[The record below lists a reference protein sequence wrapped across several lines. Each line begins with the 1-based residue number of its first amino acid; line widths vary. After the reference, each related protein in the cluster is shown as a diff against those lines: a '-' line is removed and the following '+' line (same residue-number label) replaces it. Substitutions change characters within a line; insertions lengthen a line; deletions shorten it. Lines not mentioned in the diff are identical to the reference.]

1 MPYTSKRLALV
12 MTLALNAA
20 SISMVAARGDMEPP
34 SDSEQGHPVP
44 ASAFYFADYAT
55 THNGRSVA
63 RVLDNAVDALWES
76 DDLSDYDLE
85 RITHDYHYFSNLAPD
100 RIGAVLEQLAGSQN
114 ANLGSATQN
123 SLAPL
128 NASLLSVM
136 REGNG
141 DAPGRFWFQGLGS
154 GASMGGQH
162 GSAGLQQRTRGL
174 VLGADWAVDHAWR
187 VGVMG
192 AQSTSDLSAKRF
204 KAALDSWHLGAYAV
218 REDGPLALR
227 LGAIHSSHAG
237 QNKRSVDFD
246 FIDHREQLKG
256 KYTAQSQTLLSELG
270 YRVDH
275 GSFTLEPFAGV
286 GYQRYHRER
295 FKEKGGMSALNVGEQ
310 TQQNLST
317 TLGLRMS
324 SLYTLDNQMSLK
336 PHVSASW
343 KHLYGDVGSS
353 VRQSSA
359 WVDKDVFNSDFTIQ
373 GTALN
378 RDSLALQAGLGLAV
392 SATQSVGLT
401 YTGDVGTRSTSQAV
415 MGQWT
420 LTF

>member
-12 MTLALNAA
+12 MTFALNAA
-20 SISMVAARGDMEPP
+20 SISMAVARGDMEPP

-44 ASAFYFADYAT
+44 ASAFYFVDHAT

-63 RVLDNAVDALWES
+63 QVLDNAVDALWES
-76 DDLSDYDLE
+76 DVLSDDDLE
-85 RITHDYHYFSNLAPD
+85 RITHDYHYFSNLAPA

-128 NASLLSVM
+128 HASLLSMM

-154 GASMGGQH
+154 GANLGGQH

-174 VLGADWAVDHAWR
+174 VLGADWAVDPAWR
-187 VGVMG
+187 VGVVG
-192 AQSTSDLSAKRF
+192 AKSTSDLSAKRF
-204 KAALDSWHLGAYAV
+204 KAGLDSWHLGAYAV

-227 LGAIHSSHAG
+227 LAAIHSSHAG

-256 KYTAQSQTLLSELG
+256 KYTAQSQTLFSELG

-275 GSFTLEPFAGV
+275 GSFTVEPFAGV

-359 WVDKDVFNSDFTIQ
+359 WVDKDAFNSDFTIQ

-401 YTGDVGTRSTSQAV
+401 YTGDVGARSTSQAV

-420 LTF
+420 LSF

>member
-12 MTLALNAA
+12 MTFALNAA

-34 SDSEQGHPVP
+34 SDSEQAHPVP

-63 RVLDNAVDALWES
+63 QVLDNAIDALWEPGV
-76 DDLSDYDLE
+76 LSDYDLE
-85 RITHDYHYFSNLAPD
+85 RITHDYHYFSNLAPN
-100 RIGAVLEQLAGSQN
+100 RLGAVLEQLAGSQN

-154 GASMGGQH
+154 GASLGGQH
-162 GSAGLQQRTRGL
+162 GSAGLQQRNRGL

-192 AQSTSDLSAKRF
+192 AKSTSDLSAKRF
-204 KAALDSWHLGAYAV
+204 KAGLDSWHLGAYAV

-227 LGAIHSSHAG
+227 LAAIHSSHAG

-246 FIDHREQLKG
+246 FIDYREQLKG

-275 GSFTLEPFAGV
+275 GSFTVEPFAGV

-359 WVDKDVFNSDFTIQ
+359 WVDKDAFNSDFTIQ
-373 GTALN
+373 GIALN

-401 YTGDVGTRSTSQAV
+401 YTGGVGARSTSQAV

>member
-20 SISMVAARGDMEPP
+20 SISMAVARGDMEPP

-44 ASAFYFADYAT
+44 ASAFYFVDYAT

-63 RVLDNAVDALWES
+63 RILDNAVDALWES
-76 DDLSDYDLE
+76 DVLSDDDRE
-85 RITHDYHYFSNLAPD
+85 RIAHDYHYFSNLAPE

-192 AQSTSDLSAKRF
+192 AKSTSDLSAKRF
-204 KAALDSWHLGAYAV
+204 KAGLDSWHLGAYAV

-227 LGAIHSSHAG
+227 LAAIHSSHAG

-256 KYTAQSQTLLSELG
+256 KYTAQSQTLFSELG

-275 GSFTLEPFAGV
+275 GSFTVEPFAGV

-359 WVDKDVFNSDFTIQ
+359 WVDKDAFNSDFTIQ

-401 YTGDVGTRSTSQAV
+401 YTGDVGGRSTSQAV

>member
-12 MTLALNAA
+12 MTFALNAA

-44 ASAFYFADYAT
+44 ASAFYFVDYAT

-85 RITHDYHYFSNLAPD
+85 RITHDYHSFSNLAPE

-192 AQSTSDLSAKRF
+192 AKSTSDLSAKRF
-204 KAALDSWHLGAYAV
+204 KAGVDSWHLGAYAV

-227 LGAIHSSHAG
+227 LAAIHSSHDG

-275 GSFTLEPFAGV
+275 GSFTVEPFAGV

-353 VRQSSA
+353 LRQSSA
-359 WVDKDVFNSDFTIQ
+359 WVDKDVFNSDFTVH

>member
-1 MPYTSKRLALV
+1 MPYTSTRLALV
-12 MTLALNAA
+12 ITFALNTI
-20 SISMVAARGDMEPP
+20 SIPMATARGDMEPP
-34 SDSEQGHPVP
+34 SDSARERPDP
-44 ASAFYFADYAT
+44 ATAFYFVDHAT
-55 THNGRSVA
+55 TSNGRSVA
-63 RVLDNAVDALWES
+63 RVLDNAVDRLMES
-76 DDLSDYDLE
+76 DWMSDRDLDL
-85 RITHDYHYFSNLAPD
+85 IAHDEEYFNDLAPG
-100 RIGAVLEQLAGSQN
+100 RIGAVLEQLAASQN

-123 SLAPL
+123 SLVPL
-128 NASLLSVM
+128 HASLLAAM
-136 REGNG
+136 REGSG

-154 GASMGGQH
+154 GASLGGQH
-162 GSAGLQQRTRGL
+162 GSAGLQQRNRGL

-192 AQSTSDLSAKRF
+192 AKSTSDLSAKRF
-204 KAALDSWHLGAYAV
+204 KAGLDSWHLGAYAM

-227 LGAIHSSHAG
+227 LAAIHSSHAG

-256 KYTAQSQTLLSELG
+256 KYTAQSQTIFSELG

-275 GSFTLEPFAGV
+275 GSFTVEPFAGV

-295 FKEKGGMSALNVGEQ
+295 FKEKGGLSALNVGEQ

-317 TLGLRMS
+317 TFGLRMS
-324 SLYTLDNQMSLK
+324 SLYALDNQMSLK
-336 PHVSASW
+336 PYVSASW

-359 WVDKDVFNSDFTIQ
+359 WVDKNDFNSDFTIQ
-373 GTALN
+373 GTSLN

-392 SATQSVGLT
+392 SATQSVGVT
-401 YTGDVGTRSTSQAV
+401 YTGDLGARSTSQAV

>member
-20 SISMVAARGDMEPP
+20 SISMAVARGDMEPP

-44 ASAFYFADYAT
+44 ASAFYFVDYAT

-63 RVLDNAVDALWES
+63 RILDNAVDALWES

-85 RITHDYHYFSNLAPD
+85 RITHDYHSFSNLAPN
-100 RIGAVLEQLAGSQN
+100 RLGAVLEQLAGSQN

-136 REGNG
+136 REGNS

-154 GASMGGQH
+154 GASLGGQH

-192 AQSTSDLSAKRF
+192 AKSTSDLSAKRF
-204 KAALDSWHLGAYAV
+204 KAGVDSWHLGAYAV

-317 TLGLRMS
+317 TFGLRMS

-359 WVDKDVFNSDFTIQ
+359 WVDKDVFNSDFTVQ

-401 YTGDVGTRSTSQAV
+401 YTGDVGARSTSQAV

>member
-1 MPYTSKRLALV
+1 MPYTSKRLAIV
-12 MTLALNAA
+12 MTFALNAA

-34 SDSEQGHPVP
+34 SDSEQAHPVP

-63 RVLDNAVDALWES
+63 QVLDNAIDALWEPGV
-76 DDLSDYDLE
+76 LSDYDLE
-85 RITHDYHYFSNLAPD
+85 RITHDYHYFSNLAPN
-100 RIGAVLEQLAGSQN
+100 RLGAVLEQLAGSQN

-123 SLAPL
+123 SLVPL
-128 NASLLSVM
+128 HASLLAAM
-136 REGNG
+136 REGSG

-154 GASMGGQH
+154 GASLGGQH

-174 VLGADWAVDHAWR
+174 VLGADWAVDPAWR
-187 VGVMG
+187 VGVLG
-192 AQSTSDLSAKRF
+192 AKSTSDLSAKRF
-204 KAALDSWHLGAYAV
+204 KAGLDSWHLGAYAV

-246 FIDHREQLKG
+246 FIDYREQLKG

-275 GSFTLEPFAGV
+275 GSFTVEPFAGV

-359 WVDKDVFNSDFTIQ
+359 WVDKDAFNSDFTIQ

-401 YTGDVGTRSTSQAV
+401 YTGDVGARSTSQAV

>member
-1 MPYTSKRLALV
+1 MPYTSKRLAIV
-12 MTLALNAA
+12 MTFALNAA

-34 SDSEQGHPVP
+34 SDSEQAHPVP

-63 RVLDNAVDALWES
+63 QVLDNAIDALWEPGV
-76 DDLSDYDLE
+76 LSDYDLE
-85 RITHDYHYFSNLAPD
+85 RITHDYHYFSNLAPN
-100 RIGAVLEQLAGSQN
+100 RLGAVLEQLAGSQN

-154 GASMGGQH
+154 GASLGGQH

-174 VLGADWAVDHAWR
+174 VLGADWAVDPAWR
-187 VGVMG
+187 VGVVG
-192 AQSTSDLSAKRF
+192 AKSTSDLSAKRF
-204 KAALDSWHLGAYAV
+204 KAGLDSWHLGAYAV

-246 FIDHREQLKG
+246 FIDYREQLKG

-275 GSFTLEPFAGV
+275 GSFTVEPFAGV
-286 GYQRYHRER
+286 GYQRYQRER

-359 WVDKDVFNSDFTIQ
+359 WVDKDAFNSDFTIQ

-401 YTGDVGTRSTSQAV
+401 YTGDVGARSTSQAV